1 MASTCRFYCYRNTRD
16 VVYRPVD
23 KSKKIILVFFDM
35 DGVLTDTISSWKHIH
50 DYFGTSNER
59 SVDDYL
65 KGNINDLEFIKKDVS
80 LWKVNG
86 KFTYKD
92 TIRDILYD
100 IPLMKGAK
108 KCISFLIERGIKT
121 AIVSAGLD
129 ILAKRVAKELSID
142 YVFANGVKTDKNGM
156 LTGEGILN
164 VKLIYKD
171 EAVRNIS
178 KKLGIPLENCAAIG
192 NSCFD
197 IPMLETCGIG
207 IAFNPSDDCVKK
219 YSDIVVEG
227 KDLNNMIPVFKSLI

>member
-1 MASTCRFYCYRNTRD
+1 MVSTCRFYCYRNNRD
-16 VVYRPVD
+16 AVNHTID
-23 KSKKIILVFFDM
+23 KANKITLVFFDM

-59 SVDDYL
+59 SVDEYL
-65 KGNINDLEFIKKDVS
+65 KGNLTDLEFIKKDVS
-80 LWKVNG
+80 LWKING

-92 TIRDILYD
+92 TIRDILYN

-129 ILAKRVAKELSID
+129 ILAKKVAKELSID
-142 YVFANGVKTDKNGM
+142 YVFANGLKTDKNGM
-156 LTGEGILN
+156 LTGDGILN

-178 KKLGIPLENCAAIG
+178 EELEIPLENCAAVG

-207 IAFNPSDDCVKK
+207 IAFNPSDDCIKK
-219 YSDIVVEG
+219 YSDFVVEG
-227 KDLNNMIPVFKSLI
+227 KDLNNIIPVFKSLI